1 METVTVV
8 APWALTA
15 GTDEPRSADIVAA
28 STSSRML
35 LLLTGLSSSCVRAR
49 RGGQTKQQPKREHM
63 SCQVN
68 NTQTAWV
75 NGAKVHALACG
86 SLPRRCRQQSTG
98 VCVPWRIPQGLQF
111 PATHPQGGKNAVE
124 FPSATFG
131 PRAFPQQR
139 LATTEF
145 PHLFFFA
152 DNNST
157 AK

>member
-75 NGAKVHALACG
+75 NGAKVHALIYPPEAERG
-86 SLPRRCRQQSTG
+86 RVQ
-98 VCVPWRIPQGLQF
+98 
-111 PATHPQGGKNAVE
+111 
-124 FPSATFG
+124 
-131 PRAFPQQR
+131 
-139 LATTEF
+139 
-145 PHLFFFA
+145 
-152 DNNST
+152 
-157 AK
+157 